1 MTEPYRYLLNIS
13 GCSICLETDQLL
25 PMEEAFLP
33 FVCEQEPP
41 CYCAVFRRTE
51 HLPALPDQVLHEAR
65 CFRVHQTGEQSVTS
79 FFNAPRGDRTYAVVS
94 GDYPRGIIHVDYLD
108 FGKQF
113 VSELSNSFFHLGF
126 ERLLVRERRLCFHAA
141 CVRTEL
147 GGLLFSGPSGIG
159 KSTQAELW
167 CRYRKSKLINGD
179 RPILSNEGGT
189 WLAWGSPYAGSSRC
203 YVNENCSV
211 TAIVMLRQAPV
222 CSLNRLNTAQAF
234 RKVYA
239 GLTVNSWDRDFVTKA
254 CDLAMELV
262 SQVPVF
268 EFGCTPD
275 EQAVDYLERR
285 LREELTP

>member
-1 MTEPYRYLLNIS
+1 MTEPYRYQLNIS
-13 GCSICLETDQLL
+13 GCSICLETDQSL
-25 PMEEAFLP
+25 PMEEAFAP
-33 FVCEQEPP
+33 FVCEDAESR
-41 CYCAVFRRTE
+41 YRVVFQKVDGLVE
-51 HLPALPDQVLHEAR
+51 IPEKVLYEGR
-65 CFRVHQTGEQSVTS
+65 CFRVHQTGEQSLTS
-79 FFNAPRGDRTYAVVS
+79 FFNAPHGDMTYAMVS
-94 GDYPRGIIHVDYLD
+94 GDYARKMICVDYLEA
-108 FGKQF
+108 GKQY
-113 VSELSNSFFHLGF
+113 VSELPNSFFHLGF
-126 ERLLVRERRLCFHAA
+126 EKLLIQENRICLHAS
-141 CVRTEL
+141 CVSTHL
-147 GGLLFSGPSGIG
+147 GGVLFTGPSGIG

-203 YVNENCSV
+203 YVNESCSV
-211 TAIVMLRQAPV
+211 TAILMLRQAPV